1 MPRTCRWRLPSI
13 CRTRTSARTRGV
25 CSAGSECSPDLIV
38 MPMLPRPWTRPA
50 WPLPGGTSRFA
61 RPSPDH
67 RERARPLR
75 AARPAPGA
83 RPRARGPGA
92 GGVGGRR
99 RALARLLRAH
109 RPGRCAPDPIVDAR
123 PAGAATAGGL
133 MWHAIQI
140 PAAMGDFLRNAG
152 DIGPS
157 AALLR
162 TGLSAARRAGDRA
175 GQALALRNLGMLSW
189 LSGDF
194 RMAARSLAE
203 AVELYDAAVIAPAR
217 PSPS

>member
-1 MPRTCRWRLPSI
+1 MQ
-13 CRTRTSARTRGV
+13 A
-25 CSAGSECSPDLIV
+25 
-38 MPMLPRPWTRPA
+38 
-50 WPLPGGTSRFA
+50 
-61 RPSPDH
+61 
-67 RERARPLR
+67 ERANLH
-75 AARPAPGA
+75 AAAEHA
-83 RPRARGPGA
+83 TARG
-92 GGVGGRR
+92 
-99 RALARLLRAH
+99 L
-109 RPGRCAPDPIVDAR
+109 
-123 PAGAATAGGL
+123 T
-133 MWHAIQI
+133 WHAIQI

-217 PSPS
+217 PSPSTTWAG